1 MSCKFCVFVPSI
13 VIDKSPTISVL
24 FSSLNVSVEFS
35 IIILVVVPVTFSVK
49 LLVKFTVFIPDIFVV
64 KFCLDSISI
73 FLVSVVIILI
83 DC

>member
-1 MSCKFCVFVPSI
+1 MSCKFCVFVPST

-49 LLVKFTVFIPDIFVV
+49 LVKFTVFTPVIFVV